1 MYASILIS
9 QFQIALKVPSQVTG
23 LSLYKA
29 MSSGSPALR
38 VTWTAPQS
46 EVHISRYTV
55 QYRKNETTSW
65 VSAFNI
71 PEFPP
76 STSFNLTG
84 LDAGTE
90 YSVRVR
96 AVSVVGAGSWSAVHT
111 ERTYKS
117 EFYCFPYT
125 CKLELPLFTSCS
137 LCVG

>member
-9 QFQIALKVPSQVTG
+9 QFQLALKVPSQVTG

-29 MSSGSPALR
+29 MRSGSPALG

-46 EVHISRYTV
+46 EVHISWYTV
-55 QYRKNETTSW
+55 QYRKNGTTSW
-65 VSAFNI
+65 GSAFNI
-71 PEFPP
+71 SEFPP

-96 AVSVVGAGSWSAVHT
+96 AVSVVGAGNWSAVHT

-125 CKLELPLFTSCS
+125 CKLKLPLFTSCS